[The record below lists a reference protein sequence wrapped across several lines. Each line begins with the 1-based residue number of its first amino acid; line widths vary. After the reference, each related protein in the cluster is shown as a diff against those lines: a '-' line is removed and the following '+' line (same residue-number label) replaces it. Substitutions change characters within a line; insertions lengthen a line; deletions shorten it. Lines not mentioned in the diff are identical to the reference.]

1 MSAENVQQLRAS
13 NLGLNDGE
21 LDAVFALHA
30 ADVELRD
37 LRHPPDLPEVV
48 RGLDAVRHT
57 VSQWRGVYERFEAE
71 VYEYVDAEPWVLCDT
86 RWHGTGRGSD
96 LPIDVRG
103 VDAYEFA
110 DGKIVRIVLGYP
122 DMATARRA
130 VAPQ

>member
-1 MSAENVQQLRAS
+1 MSQENVEKLRAS
-13 NLGLNDGE
+13 NAGVNEGDW
-21 LDAVFALHA
+21 DAALEMHH

-57 VSQWRGVYERFEAE
+57 VSQWRDVYERFEAE
-71 VYEYVDAEPWVLCDT
+71 VFEYVDADPWVLCDT

-96 LPIDVRG
+96 LPIEVRG
-103 VDAYEFA
+103 VDAYEFRE
-110 DGKIVRIVLGYP
+110 GKVVRIVLGYA

-130 VAPQ
+130 VAH

>member
-1 MSAENVQQLRAS
+1 MSAENVELLRES
-13 NLGLNDGE
+13 NVQINAGNW
-21 LDAVFALHA
+21 DAAFAMHD

-37 LRHPPDLPEVV
+37 LRHPPDLPEVLV
-48 RGLDAVRHT
+48 GLDAVRLA
-57 VSQWRGVYERFEAE
+57 VSQWRD

-103 VDAYEFA
+103 VDAYEFRV
-110 DGKIVRIVLGYP
+110 GKVVRMVLGYA

-130 VAPQ
+130 VAPE

>member
-1 MSAENVQQLRAS
+1 MSRENVELLRAS
-13 NLGLNDGE
+13 NVQINAGDW
-21 LDAVFALHA
+21 DAAFAMHD

-37 LRHPPDLPEVV
+37 LRHPPDLPEVLV
-48 RGLDAVRHT
+48 RLDAVRLA
-57 VSQWRGVYERFEAE
+57 VSQWRGVYEQFRAD

-103 VDAYEFA
+103 VDAYEFR
-110 DGKIVRIVLGYP
+110 DGKVVRMVIGYA

-130 VAPQ
+130 VAPE